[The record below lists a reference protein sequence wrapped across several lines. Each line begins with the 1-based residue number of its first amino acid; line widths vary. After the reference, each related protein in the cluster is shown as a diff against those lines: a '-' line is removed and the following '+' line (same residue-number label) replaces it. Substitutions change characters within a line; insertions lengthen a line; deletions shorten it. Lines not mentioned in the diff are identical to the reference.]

1 MTKLHTHYDNL
12 KVARNAPLKVIRAAY
27 RKLSQKFH
35 PDKNPG
41 NTEAARIMSIIN
53 TSYKVLSDPDKR
65 REHDEWI
72 AGMEAANLINRQTH
86 QTPPSA
92 TQYSAAQYSTH
103 SSGNTFLLNL
113 FVPIFNPIKGIVIW
127 TFIYVIGISMLIGT
141 ILLVDSVIEFFRVK
155 S

>member
-1 MTKLHTHYDNL
+1 MAKLHTHYDNL

-27 RKLSQKFH
+27 KRLSQRFH

-41 NTEAARIMSIIN
+41 NAEAARIMSIIN

-72 AGMEAANLINRQTH
+72 AGMEAANSINRQMH
-86 QTPPSA
+86 QASPST
-92 TQYSAAQYSTH
+92 TQYSAH
-103 SSGNTFLLNL
+103 SSDNTFLLNL
-113 FVPIFNPIKGIVIW
+113 FLPIFNPIKGIIIW
-127 TFIYVIGISMLIGT
+127 TFFYAIGISILIGA
-141 ILLVDSVIEFFRVK
+141 IWLIDSAIDLFRGK

>member
-1 MTKLHTHYDNL
+1 MAKLHTHYDNL

-27 RKLSQKFH
+27 KRLSQKFH

-41 NTEAARIMSIIN
+41 NAEAARIMAIIN

-72 AGMEAANLINRQTH
+72 ARMEAANSINRQTH
-86 QTPPSA
+86 RTSPSA
-92 TQYSAAQYSTH
+92 TQYSAAQYSAH

-113 FVPIFNPIKGIVIW
+113 FLPIFNPIKGIVIW
-127 TFIYVIGISMLIGT
+127 TFFYAIGISILIGS
-141 ILLVDSVIEFFRVK
+141 IWLIDSAIDLFRGK